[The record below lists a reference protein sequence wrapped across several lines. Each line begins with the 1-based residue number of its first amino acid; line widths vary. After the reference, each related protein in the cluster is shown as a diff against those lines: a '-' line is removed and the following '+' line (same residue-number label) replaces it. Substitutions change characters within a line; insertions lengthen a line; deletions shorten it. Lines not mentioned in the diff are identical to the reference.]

1 MLALKW
7 TLFPN
12 LALSPLPKQPITSAV
27 QLISPL
33 SCASSCDI
41 CVPCITAQR
50 TLCSVIAL
58 IQRTTGNG

>member
-12 LALSPLPKQPITSAV
+12 LALSPLPKHPITSAV

-33 SCASSCDI
+33 SCASCYDI
-41 CVPCITAQR
+41 CVPCITER

-58 IQRTTGNG
+58 IHRTKGNG